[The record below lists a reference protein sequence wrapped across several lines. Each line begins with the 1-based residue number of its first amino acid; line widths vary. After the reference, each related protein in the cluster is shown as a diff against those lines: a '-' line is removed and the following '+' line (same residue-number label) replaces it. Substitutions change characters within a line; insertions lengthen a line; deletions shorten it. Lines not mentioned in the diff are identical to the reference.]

1 VDENLSEK
9 EQIEEIR
16 HWFKE
21 NGLYLF
27 GGVALVLVAYVG
39 LNQYEAWRNRNAEA
53 AAAVYVEI
61 RQLVA
66 DDDREAADSRLA
78 ELAAQYANSAY
89 LDQAR
94 LLIAEANVV
103 RDPARSIAELN
114 AVVERDG
121 DDGIVQ
127 IARLRLARV
136 LAYQE
141 RYDEALAA
149 LEIAEPGA
157 FAASFAEVRGDIHVA
172 MGDHDA
178 AASAYTDAL
187 LGGGNGSVN
196 IELVQL
202 KLNDAFQAREPE
214 ASAAAESATA
224 EPATEPS
231 TTEPVTAAEPAP
243 TETAPTETA
252 PTESGTTE

>member
-27 GGVALVLVAYVG
+27 GGAAIVLVGYFG
-39 LNQYEAWRNRNAEA
+39 WNQYEAWQNRNAEA
-53 AAAVYVEI
+53 AAGVYLEI
-61 RQLVA
+61 RQLIA
-66 DDDREAADSRLA
+66 DDDREGADSRLA
-78 ELAAQYANSAY
+78 ELAAAHAGSAY

-94 LLIAEANVV
+94 LTIAEANVI
-103 RDPARSIAELN
+103 RDPARSIAELS
-114 AVVERDG
+114 AVVERNG

-149 LEIAEPGA
+149 LDVTDPGA
-157 FAASFAEVRGDIHVA
+157 FAARFAEVRGDIHVA
-172 MGDHDA
+172 MGDNDA

-187 LGGGNGSVN
+187 LGSGNGSVD
-196 IELVQL
+196 IEFVQL
-202 KLNDAFQAREPE
+202 KLNDAFQAREL
-214 ASAAAESATA
+214 AAAAAAETDPAPSATT
-224 EPATEPS
+224 EPGATEPTTADPAATGPAS
-231 TTEPVTAAEPAP
+231 TEAASTEAGTAE
-243 TETAPTETA
+243 
-252 PTESGTTE
+252 